1 MITIIYLL
9 SIRGM
14 MIQGYVTSEGTE
26 RFKLKHE
33 GKNVTYDHF
42 KYFQGLA
49 LTSIGMGTYLGRP
62 DGVTDELV
70 ISAVKRSISSG
81 AINVIDT
88 AINYR
93 FQKAER
99 SVGRALRYLIEDNVI
114 SRDEVFISTKNG
126 YLTHDADLNMDFWEY
141 VHTYLIRRGVLSPE
155 DISSEYNCI
164 KVSYLEDQL
173 KRSLSNLGLECV
185 DLIYLHN
192 AVESNIHDMDKSKLM
207 GMLRDAF
214 EFYEQK
220 RAEGVIR
227 YYGMATWSCFRVAQG
242 SKEYINLE
250 EIVRLAEGASLKVNG
265 EKDVHGL
272 RFIQLPFNLI
282 MHEAATFKNQV
293 VNGKGM
299 TLFEAADTL
308 HINIFTSVP
317 LMQGRLL
324 NSDITGRIMNDLS
337 SHACRCLQFARS
349 SPAIPLVGQKRPEH
363 VEENLKVAEVKP
375 LSEDEFNAILS
386 MVSTA

>member
-9 SIRGM
+9 SITGM
-14 MIQGYVTSEGTE
+14 MIQGHATREGTE

-33 GKNVTYDHF
+33 GRSTAYGHF
-42 KYFQGLA
+42 KDFQGLA
-49 LTSIGMGTYLGRP
+49 LTSIGMGTYLGRA

-70 ISAVKRSISSG
+70 ISAVNRSISSG
-81 AINVIDT
+81 AMNVIDT

-99 SVGRALRYLIEDNVI
+99 SVGRALKYLVEENTI

-141 VHTYLIRRGVLSPE
+141 VHTYLIKRGVISPE

-173 KRSLSNLGLECV
+173 KRSLSNLGLECI

-192 AVESNIHDMDKSKLM
+192 AVESNIHDMDKTTLM
-207 GMLRDAF
+207 NMLSEAF
-214 EFYEQK
+214 KFYEQK
-220 RAEGVIR
+220 RAEGIIR
-227 YYGMATWSCFRVAQG
+227 YYGMATWTCFRVAQD
-242 SKEYINLE
+242 SRDYINLE
-250 EIVRLAEGASLKVNG
+250 DIVRLAEEASLKVNG
-265 EKDVHGL
+265 DKDVHGL
-272 RFIQLPFNLI
+272 RFIQLPFNLM
-282 MHEAATFKNQV
+282 MHEAATLKNQV
-293 VNGKGM
+293 VNGKSM
-299 TLFEAADTL
+299 TLFEAAGML
-308 HINIFTSVP
+308 RINIFTSVP

-324 NSDITGRIMNDLS
+324 NSDITSRMMNDLS
-337 SHACRCLQFARS
+337 SYASRCLQFARS

-375 LSEDEFNAILS
+375 LSEDEFNAILA
-386 MVSTA
+386 MVSTV